1 MTKVEFDFTEEQV
14 KKIKKLEENG
24 IDLGEAVDLLF
35 EIKDIAN
42 DQMDKVDENI
52 NLVTQITQARTD
64 EKKIEILEKSYSDS
78 KKKLQ
83 IWKFKKLNTELN
95 GEEISLNF
103 NFEFNHSL
111 FYYYKIKKLLLI
123 SLKKRKK

>member
-1 MTKVEFDFTEEQV
+1 MEHITKVEFDFTEEQV

-83 IWKFKKLNTELN
+83 I
-95 GEEISLNF
+95 
-103 NFEFNHSL
+103 
-111 FYYYKIKKLLLI
+111 
-123 SLKKRKK
+123 